1 MANKWNGTTIPLG
14 WKGPDRRFAET
25 VKENVDVLTGQR
37 GDPLDRAITARDL
50 LESGIASLPSG
61 STVFGGSSRELLPTV
76 TFANLDTPPAPVIIF
91 AEGAFQNILLKY
103 SVQKYYGHSGVEV
116 HRHTS
121 DDIANATLIGRTGG
135 YTAFYSDAVGGGQ
148 TYYYWVR
155 AVNDNGVTGPFNSSQ
170 GTLGQ
175 TAPDIGF
182 LLEVLTEQ
190 ITSSQLA
197 TALSTPI
204 ATIPTLTGVVDSVRE
219 FTGYTVDYEGSN
231 ILSRLGVTE
240 GIASAGATS
249 IGTINTTLTS
259 VNTTIGNLQESVADL
274 TSGVSSVYVQDEEPT
289 GTIATYSRWYD
300 SDDNMAP
307 YFYDGT
313 DWISIADP
321 RIVSNQ
327 SSIESL
333 NTEIFNLDG
342 TVKLATSTALGVLD
356 STVIALD
363 GTVVSLGLA
372 VTSLNGEVF
381 DQDGTGKLATGASV
395 TTLTNSV
402 TAIYDGVN
410 PSVIKSVQTDVTE
423 LEGEVFKADG
433 TARLATG
440 EAVTTLTNSVTAIY
454 DGVNPSVI
462 KSVQADVT
470 ALEGEV
476 FNADGTAKLA
486 TGTALSALTNTVTA
500 IYDGEEPSVI
510 KSVQADVTALEGE
523 VFNADGTAKL
533 ATGTAL
539 SALTNAVT
547 AIYDGEEPSLVS
559 SVQQDVSALSA
570 EVFNADGT
578 VKLATGSALNSLR
591 SDLEVVYNGD
601 NPSIITTAQSDIASL
616 EGAVFDESGVKL
628 ATNTALAGLTQ
639 SVEAIYDGVN
649 PSLVKTAQSDI
660 TALNSAVFD
669 AAGVKLATV
678 DALSEL
684 TQDVEVIYDGVN
696 PSLIKT
702 EQARIDVLR
711 ADVFNED
718 GTSRLV
724 TGAAFSGLTNNVLAI
739 YDPSGEPSLLKTV
752 QGSITALN
760 GAMFDD
766 TGTVKVAEAVAVSQ
780 LQTEVWGDGVTPTG
794 ATSSR
799 IDTLG
804 ASLNHPT
811 SGLSA
816 TANAVSLITTEVWG
830 DGVTPSA
837 GTSKVD
843 TITSAIFAED
853 GTLKLADAEA
863 FSILNTEVFGSGGA
877 STSRIDGLFAE
888 VFSADGTSRLG
899 TAAALDTLS
908 AQINDEGG
916 LASKVTS
923 LGAEMFSTTGALKLA
938 TASDLNSVRTEVFP
952 NGTANASRLSQLSSA
967 VWSGGNP
974 ASGVLLASADF
985 VSNINTAVFGSET
998 GQQAS
1003 ANKIDTLQ
1011 VVVTGADGVSG
1022 LKGSIQTTQD
1032 IVSGANGLTS
1042 QYTVKIDSGTG
1053 AVSGFGLSSTPNGSG
1068 NTTSAFIVEADRFAI
1083 INPNASPISNS
1094 NSPPSSLVPFQYTA
1108 YQAPSAANGFN
1119 AIPAGVYIDAAF
1131 IKNASITTAQIAKA
1145 TVDFLNVTGTLSA
1158 NKIEGGSID
1167 TSLLNI
1173 DGVSLT
1179 SENGALRVRN
1189 INASLI
1195 NAGTLNC
1202 DLIDVEE
1209 LRVNKITGPITTMI
1223 PFKMAAPLLITIP
1236 AYGTQLLWAG
1246 VIPANNSDVQKKP
1259 YLSATGWGVFEN
1271 NDVYRIE
1278 LWMRANEAQAVN
1290 QSLGTVVS
1298 TQVITGAG
1306 IGYTY
1311 SYNQFK
1317 VAGDKTALAGFG
1329 KNLLRNNTTLKG
1341 VVSSSTYDPGTGQTN
1356 IVYTPSNTSSL
1367 IATGELMYVE
1377 AQSVGFVRV
1386 NDSFFRAPFDYHPH
1400 QFTITGGLDYPTDAS
1415 VDVEIRMA
1423 LYSSNMYFIPSNQ
1436 TAKTWALDRIYDL
1449 EGVLMSIK

>member
-410 PSVIKSVQTDVTE
+410 PSVIKSVQADITD
-423 LEGEVFKADG
+423 
-433 TARLATG
+433 
-440 EAVTTLTNSVTAIY
+440 
-454 DGVNPSVI
+454 
-462 KSVQADVT
+462 
-470 ALEGEV
+470 
-476 FNADGTAKLA
+476 
-486 TGTALSALTNTVTA
+486 
-500 IYDGEEPSVI
+500 
-510 KSVQADVTALEGE
+510 LEGE